1 MSPLYGMDLTQFS
14 LERLKTVF
22 TSADLL
28 PFRKL
33 LGEAVEDRLAILE
46 QMGIR
51 NLQDVI
57 DALSTP
63 KKLKAFSQA
72 SGLSEDYLTLL
83 RRQANSYI
91 PNPIALKDIPGV
103 NPAHAQALAAL
114 GLRDTR
120 QLFARVCSRAG
131 RAALQAESSLPAEA
145 LLELTRLADVSRAGW
160 VGPVFARLLLEAGAD
175 SIESLVARQPTE
187 LFERLMAAN
196 QRLHLT
202 KALFTPKDV
211 AACIAYACEL
221 PDRVEI

>member
-14 LERLKTVF
+14 LARLKAVF
-22 TSADLL
+22 TSGDLL
-28 PFRKL
+28 PSRKL
-33 LGEAVEDRLAILE
+33 LGEAVEERFAILE
-46 QMGIR
+46 QMG
-51 NLQDVI
+51 LHHVQDVI
-57 DALSTP
+57 DELSTP
-63 KKLKAFSQA
+63 KKIKAFSQA
-72 SGLSEDYLTLL
+72 SGLSEDYLILL

-103 NPAHAQALAAL
+103 DPAHTQVLAAL

-131 RAALQAESSLPAEA
+131 RAALQAESGLPAEA

-160 VGPVFARLLLEAGAD
+160 VGPVFARLLLEADAD
-175 SIESLVARQPTE
+175 SIESLVASQPAE

-196 QRLHLT
+196 QRLQLT

-211 AACIAYACEL
+211 AACIAYAREL